1 MPERRE
7 RRLSNPFNQWF
18 ITRNI
23 HIWLG
28 IITTIIGFALY
39 NNGQEQSERAEALAA
54 QVKLL
59 KNENASLRTTLAEKE
74 KACALRPIIE
84 PVKINTVLDKNTS
97 EAKVKIEKVQNVLMQ
112 SQAKNNEPKVKSSTN
127 NSTSTSD
134 ADIQRLL
141 NRSYCE
147 AKPGS
152 SGCPK

>member
-28 IITTIIGFALY
+28 IITIIIGFALY
-39 NNGQEQSERAEALAA
+39 NNGQEQSERAEALSA

-74 KACALRPIIE
+74 KACAIRPIIE

-127 NSTSTSD
+127 NSTSNSD

-152 SGCPK
+152 SGCPE